1 MATRVSID
9 VEALR
14 SEVQAKY
21 AQVAEDPTKG
31 FHFHTGRPLAER
43 LGYSQEVL
51 DALPT
56 QCVESFAGVGNPF
69 LLGEIRPGESV
80 VDVGSGAG
88 FDSLVAGRIVGP
100 EGSAIGVDMTPEML
114 RKARHNAQLM
124 NSSSVTFR
132 KGLAE
137 KLPIPDDSADVVISN
152 GLINLVPDK
161 AGAVSE
167 IFRVLVPGGRVY
179 LADIVVHKEVPDSA
193 RKEVDLWTD

>member
-1 MATRVSID
+1 LPKTLQRGSTI
-9 VEALR
+9 
-14 SEVQAKY
+14 
-21 AQVAEDPTKG
+21 
-31 FHFHTGRPLAER
+31 HTGRPLAER

-69 LLGEIRPGESV
+69 LLWEIRPPGESM

-100 EGSAIGVDMTPEML
+100 EASVIGVDMTPEML
-114 RKARHNAQLM
+114 RKAWYNAQLM
-124 NSSSVTFR
+124 NSSSVTFC
-132 KGLAE
+132 KGLAD
-137 KLPIPDDSADVVISN
+137 KLPIPDASADVVIRN
-152 GLINLVPDK
+152 GLINLMPDK
-161 AGAVSE
+161 VGAVSE

-193 RKEVDLWTD
+193 RQEVDLWTD